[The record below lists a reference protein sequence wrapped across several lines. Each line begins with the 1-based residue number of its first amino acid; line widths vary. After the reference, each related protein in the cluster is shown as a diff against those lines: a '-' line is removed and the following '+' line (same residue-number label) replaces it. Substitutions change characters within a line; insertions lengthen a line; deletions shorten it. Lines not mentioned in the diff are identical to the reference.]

1 MLFRNLLDGIH
12 DSMDYFSQGSEQ
24 DILDNITH
32 KVPLIIEGNPEWK
45 DGKPHILKS
54 FINQDVENYG
64 ERVVASLPYLILL
77 QINAYGDVKP
87 GAEIARKA
95 IPLLRSLG
103 VTVSNEDEAKYVVSE
118 TPDIAEPIRDSG
130 GRRKRRKTKQHK
142 NKRKLRKTRKH

>member
-1 MLFRNLLDGIH
+1 
-12 DSMDYFSQGSEQ
+12 MDFFSQESEQ
-24 DILDNITH
+24 RILDEITR

-54 FINQDVENYG
+54 FINHDVEIYD
-64 ERVVASLPYLILL
+64 RRFVASLPYLILI
-77 QINAYGDVKP
+77 QITAHGDERP